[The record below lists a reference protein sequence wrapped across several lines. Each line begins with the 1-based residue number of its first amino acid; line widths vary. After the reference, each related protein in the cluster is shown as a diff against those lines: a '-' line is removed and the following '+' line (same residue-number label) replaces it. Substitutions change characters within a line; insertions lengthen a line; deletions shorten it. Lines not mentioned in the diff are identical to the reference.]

1 MRCLRTHIEGDD
13 ADLDSEPIVHPDHP
27 LTLVVI
33 EGVQGSRV
41 SVNVATAPVV
51 SRAIAVVPGYIAIFV
66 DLLLIL
72 SNSHALQ
79 LLDVPSREFSVACR
93 CYARVLRGH
102 RVLVVVDRER
112 LEAVVHNRGE
122 VVPLTT
128 GVHLDEGN
136 RII

>member
-1 MRCLRTHIEGDD
+1 M
-13 ADLDSEPIVHPDHP
+13 S
-27 LTLVVI
+27 
-33 EGVQGSRV
+33 
-41 SVNVATAPVV
+41 TAPVV
-51 SRAIAVVPGYIAIFV
+51 SRAIAVVPGDIAVFV

-79 LLDVPSREFSVACR
+79 LLDVPSRELGVPCC

-102 RVLVVVDRER
+102 RVLVVVDCEG

-128 GVHLDEGN
+128 GVHLDYLKS
-136 RII
+136 

>member
-1 MRCLRTHIEGDD
+1 MSCLRTHIEGDD

-41 SVNVATAPVV
+41 SVNMSTAPVV
-51 SRAIAVVPGYIAIFV
+51 GRAIAVVPGYIAIFV
-66 DLLLIL
+66 DLLSIL

-79 LLDVPSREFSVACR
+79 LLDIPSREFSVACR

-102 RVLVVVDRER
+102 RVLVVVDREG
-112 LEAVVHNRGE
+112 LEAVVHNGGE

-128 GVHLDEGN
+128 GVHLEEGN